1 MWRATEAHLDDTPS
15 SQDMNQIA
23 FIPAGCAQT
32 HLGSVVATPAYLCY
46 ASTISIYIHANLESE
61 SYPLLRVLTGP
72 QNTMSSF
79 TVNEEVV
86 ACITP
91 ADKKVFLWEAST
103 GDAFEQVPNSMF
115 GDNTPVIVSVNPSP
129 QYSRRIA
136 FGCDGGLVV
145 VWDVNLGRS
154 FMVDV
159 GGTSNTVVSVME
171 WSSHAPHMLAVGTRN
186 GVVTI
191 VDTLTQR
198 VRGEV
203 DCFDAL
209 RPAKESLL
217 DRLLL
222 EAPRVSSISFDPFS
236 PTYLL
241 AASSKGFLVMV
252 DIESRAVVQTF
263 ESTGPFTSVAFLKD
277 QPGNFITT
285 DGATSLLQVW
295 NVSSKQS
302 LRSIRA
308 KGEEIAIC
316 AVPIPAQ
323 QSTST
328 TLSPSRNASSANL
341 MSSLSTLP
349 ADLNVLH
356 RSSNVLVAFRNGSVS
371 MFNLETCKIGLLD
384 TAPGHCETVF
394 DCRFATHN
402 PDLMSSCSFDGTIR
416 IWDVKR
422 MSLSTTINA
431 RKAAYCADWSPAGDM
446 ILVGLLGG
454 EAAVFSISTGKEIW
468 RRKFGDD
475 VIWRVT
481 WCRAEA
487 GIVAVA
493 SRDGTVTVAASQDG
507 KTLRTYRHS
516 SSAFGVDFD
525 PIGGRIL
532 AVGCFDNKARL
543 YHLESDRAVPVATL
557 VGHEGEISQICFN
570 RLYPNIL
577 ASSSNDQTVRVW
589 QLPEFV
595 TTLMTAGQP
604 TPQSNTESLFLQ
616 PVMTLTGHSN
626 RTRGLCWHPLCPY
639 LLLSGSWDS
648 TIRMWDTRS
657 GACLYV
663 GRAHAA
669 DVYSISCHPERPMII
684 VTASRDTTIRFWFL
698 HLLSQ
703 LYLDAA
709 FGVLREVVV
718 PKESITIGSGGNAKA
733 SVDKMQLQ
741 LPCTGPEVEALLARL
756 DADPQPHQRLKNI
769 ANFFDFP
776 CGAADIISCAS
787 FAATKNLTTIDP
799 NTLVAPTDHL
809 ANVAVTTA
817 NARAEELRK
826 RKVSAAGSSAREV
839 ALKNLATD
847 YLRLGNTKEY
857 CSLMLEAGNFDAAV
871 GAAPAVSAE
880 HWRLVCRKAAKMHVD
895 QGDYDKAVD
904 YLIMCGE
911 SHQAADILASITQF
925 SEAVV
930 VVQSCTQASPQSAT
944 QAFPPILAE
953 VDARVTANK
962 IVAFAKSNAS
972 RFLVEGNALLACAS
986 LIAADSLEQGVQLV
1000 LRSACIPMGHL
1011 LFHTLAVPR
1020 ELLDYGFSQSLLMSA
1035 SHFRW
1040 HTANLALE
1048 RLSEPLRLAAAADA
1062 LAMVVAD
1069 PSFSQQYK
1077 FDVER
1082 ALEPYF
1088 RIASHECVTTANFG
1102 ISLWNVAIQSNQ
1114 GAPGHNEDI
1123 LKRCVQDLRTAL
1135 NEMEGHGRDTQ
1146 DPLSP
1151 TRSRGPVRIF
1161 ENVRRWLHYTVN
1173 SAEVPVEQRQRTLFL
1188 AYLNAALLAQSAFQY
1203 ESLVAAALRQAA
1215 TFVDCSNA
1223 QMTALLESTRTV
1235 CAIGIRRSSESY
1247 RCLPLGAKLPS
1258 RINASERTGK
1268 SVLSDRPPRGPVFI
1282 LEDGESLVSLQEAL
1296 EWYRCCWFS
1305 PLATGQ
1311 RILPF

>member
-1 MWRATEAHLDDTPS
+1 
-15 SQDMNQIA
+15 MNQIA

-32 HLGSVVATPAYLCY
+32 HLGTVIATPTYLCY
-46 ASTISIYIHANLESE
+46 ASTISIYIHANAESE

-79 TVNEEVV
+79 SLNEEVV

-91 ADKKVFLWEAST
+91 MDKKVFLWEAST

-115 GDNTPVIVSVNPSP
+115 GDNTPVIVSVNPSQ
-129 QYSRRIA
+129 QYSKRIA
-136 FGCDGGLVV
+136 FGCDGGIVV

-154 FMVDV
+154 FIVDV
-159 GGTSNTVVSVME
+159 GGTRSTVVSVME
-171 WSSHAPHMLAVGTRN
+171 WSSHSPHLLAVGTRN

-191 VDTLTQR
+191 VDTVTQR
-198 VRGEV
+198 VRCEV
-203 DCFDAL
+203 DCFDSL
-209 RPAKESLL
+209 RPSKESLL

-222 EAPRVSSISFDPFS
+222 EAPKVSAISFDPFS
-236 PTYLL
+236 PTYIL
-241 AASSKGFLVMV
+241 AASVKGFIVMI
-252 DIESRAVVQTF
+252 DIEQSNVVQAF
-263 ESTGPFTSVAFLKD
+263 EPTAGPITSIAFLRD
-277 QPGNFITT
+277 QPGGFITT
-285 DGATSLLQVW
+285 DGATSSLQVW

-308 KGEEIAIC
+308 KGDEVAIC
-316 AVPIPAQ
+316 AVPVPPPAAA
-323 QSTST
+323 SSS
-328 TLSPSRNASSANL
+328 LSPSRNASSANL
-341 MSSLSTLP
+341 LGSLTSF
-349 ADLNVLH
+349 NVP
-356 RSSNVLVAFRNGSVS
+356 SNIDAIQRGPNILIAFRNGSVS
-371 MFNLETCKIGLLD
+371 LFNLETCKVGLLD

-394 DCRFATHN
+394 DCRFATHD

-422 MSLSTTINA
+422 MLLNTTINA
-431 RKAAYCADWSPAGDM
+431 RKAVYCADWSPAGDM
-446 ILVGLLGG
+446 ILAGLLGG
-454 EAAVFSISTGKEIW
+454 EAAVFSVSSGKEIW
-468 RRKFGDD
+468 RKKFGDD

-481 WCRAEA
+481 WCRSEA
-487 GIVAVA
+487 GIVALA

-507 KTLRTYRHS
+507 KTLRAYRHS

-525 PIGGRIL
+525 PVGGRII
-532 AVGCFDNKARL
+532 AVGCYDNKARL
-543 YHLESDRAVPVATL
+543 YHLESDRAIPVATL
-557 VGHEGEISQICFN
+557 VGHEGEISQIAFN
-570 RLYPNIL
+570 RQFPNIL
-577 ASSSNDQTVRVW
+577 ATTSNDRTVRVW
-589 QLPEFV
+589 SLPEFV
-595 TTLMTAGQP
+595 TKLMAVGQS
-604 TPQSNTESLFLQ
+604 TPQATTDGLFLQ
-616 PVMTLTGHSN
+616 PILTLSGHTN

-657 GACLYV
+657 GACLHV

-709 FGVLREVVV
+709 FGVLREDVVSV
-718 PKESITIGSGGNAKA
+718 ETIKIGGGIDPKA

-741 LPCTGPEVEALLARL
+741 LPCSGPEVTALLARL
-756 DADPQPHQRLKNI
+756 DAEPQPHQRLKHI
-769 ANFFDFP
+769 AKFFDFP
-776 CGAADIISCAS
+776 YGAADIVSCAS
-787 FAATKNLTTIDP
+787 FAATKSLMTIDP
-799 NTLVAPTDHL
+799 SATVAPTDHL
-809 ANVAVTTA
+809 ANVAITTA
-817 NARAEELRK
+817 NARADELRK
-826 RKVSAAGSSAREV
+826 KKISAAGSSNRDT
-839 ALKNLATD
+839 ALKNLASD
-847 YLRLGNTKEY
+847 YLRLGDTKEY

-880 HWRLVCRKAAKMHVD
+880 HWRLVCKKAAKLHID
-895 QGDYDKAVD
+895 QGDYAKAVD

-911 SHQAADILASITQF
+911 SHQAADILASVTQF

-930 VVQSCTQASPQSAT
+930 VVQSCTQASQST
-944 QAFPPILAE
+944 QSFPPLLAE

-962 IVAFAKSNAS
+962 IVSFAKANAA
-972 RFLVEGNALLACAS
+972 RYLVEGNALLACAS
-986 LIAADSLEQGVQLV
+986 LIAADSLDQGVQLV

-1040 HTANLALE
+1040 RTATLALD

-1062 LAMVVAD
+1062 LAMVISDA
-1069 PSFSQQYK
+1069 SYTQQYK

-1088 RIASHECVTTANFG
+1088 RISSNDDVTTANFG

-1114 GAPGHNEDI
+1114 GGAAAHNEAI
-1123 LKRCVQDLRTAL
+1123 LKRCADDLRIAL
-1135 NEMEGHGRDTQ
+1135 AEMEGHGREIS
-1146 DPLSP
+1146 DPMSP

-1161 ENVRRWLHYTVN
+1161 ENVRRWLHFTV
-1173 SAEVPVEQRQRTLFL
+1173 STAEVPVEQRQRTLFL
-1188 AYLNAALLAQSAFQY
+1188 AFLCAALLAQSAYQY
-1203 ESLVAAALRQAA
+1203 ENLVASALRLAA
-1215 TFVDCSNA
+1215 TFVDNGST
-1223 QMTALLESTRTV
+1223 QSIALLASTRTV
-1235 CAIGIRRSSESY
+1235 CSIGVRRGSESY

-1258 RINASERTGK
+1258 RIHATERTGK

-1282 LEDGESLVSLQEAL
+1282 LEDNESLVSLQEAL

-1305 PLATGQ
+1305 PLATSQ